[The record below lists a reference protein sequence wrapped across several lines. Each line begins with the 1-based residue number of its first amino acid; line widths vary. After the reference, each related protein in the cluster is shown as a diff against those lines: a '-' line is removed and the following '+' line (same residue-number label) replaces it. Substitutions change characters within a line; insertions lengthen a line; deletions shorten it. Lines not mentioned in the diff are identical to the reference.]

1 MAAENLG
8 ELEAGVKLVPET
20 EAAEKAIADFSAKTK
35 RQLESIG
42 GQTLT
47 QLTQNFDGLTNAVTG
62 GLDAINSGIAK
73 IRNVASL
80 GFLGG
85 GVAGIVN
92 QIFQTRSYFQ
102 DAASSMKTFL
112 GDADKA
118 AKFTKELQEYAFYN
132 MYEFQDLVGVSKQLI
147 AYGTTDTKEIIQVTD
162 QLSNIATGTGAN
174 INEMVYIYNKI
185 KAQGKLQGDE
195 LNQLAS
201 RGLVV
206 KDVLKEMGETV
217 NGNNVTFEQFQ
228 KVLTHVTSEGGM
240 FHDLMKDQ
248 LNNLSASAAQLSDVL
263 SNMWNE
269 IGEAAEP
276 YMKEAI
282 DLASMV
288 VENYQEIA
296 AVLFDIAKAYGVY
309 KVVASGADWVK
320 NTAHEER
327 IKQIEREKEAL
338 DEALEST
345 KALKN
350 EDLDKEVK
358 ENKLTSQNRDEIVNL
373 REQVNAENELRIKKG
388 EVTEE
393 QAKQLA
399 VVKEGLLRREQELR
413 KVKEVAAEEIKE
425 IDKQIAAIDKKH
437 AAQEK
442 EVDVAK
448 SFGADG
454 KDILEAEQKKL
465 NTLETQRQELASK
478 KVAAQK
484 RIEAAATQENT
495 IATARETAEK
505 SKNSQVSGVFGRAMT
520 AAGSAIKGIGSSIVS
535 MINPVGLLVTAL
547 GFLAQ
552 KMYEVYKAGTLS
564 EQAENRLREAQEE
577 ASKETVEQ
585 MQNLAQ
591 YATTIKNL
599 SQPAEE
605 YAKKL
610 KTLKEGT
617 EEYNKTAEQA
627 KIVNAQLG
635 DAKKGLNEMTKK
647 YQISTKETVNGIE
660 QEMSAVDLVT
670 KKYDEYKQK
679 IQEVANF
686 KAYTN
691 FVENEKKRMQE
702 TVTEFTSYLR
712 EDMVDV
718 LLRGIKGE
726 ERGKKLAEI
735 KAAISEY
742 EISLIETGRAP
753 LSGAFK
759 QFYDEYLD
767 KIKALDSEFS
777 VAGLMNAGKGFKR
790 LGRDFLKS
798 WSGDMSFEDY
808 LKTLHAGG
816 GDYIQEYITS
826 WAQNVEEE
834 LGVGYSAISN
844 AQKYFVQTTD
854 PLAAAEEEE
863 KKKNANRYKTKI
875 QNDKSVQANY
885 IKEYAK
891 LAEERYKALKKIDA
905 QFTLTDEE
913 KEYKKQKVDA
923 SFDFKLGKLDTSKLQ
938 EGEANQLNDLYNNA
952 LTAANDM
959 AVADAEKELN
969 RLREQ
974 ISAIQKE
981 RETILNT
988 EKLTDEKGN
997 NLTGEDKKKFKD
1009 AQTAKANEK
1018 SAEIAKL
1025 TAQMLA
1031 YENVVQRSIDAEI
1044 NFSRIHAITK
1054 QENEKFLD
1062 GQVKK
1067 QQQIAENYK
1076 KLRQELQFMFDDKQL
1091 TKEQYDKMSFQLDLN
1106 EEQERRQ
1113 EYINIYGGYYQKRE
1127 ELTRQWEQRLAN
1139 VPPEYFNVA
1148 KQKMVEELSKMNFD
1162 QFKQNLNWDAIFGDL
1177 SHQSARAIKENIDSL
1192 KAAFEAEK
1200 GNMGIDEIKT
1210 VTEALTKLDEELNK
1224 RNPWRAMVQSIKAM
1238 KAAAKELPQLTE
1250 KHTQAQKDL
1259 NEATAEYKR
1268 ISEELEKLQQ
1278 QLSNPDL
1285 SDEQRAEIQ
1294 TEINKKLK
1302 EQGKALANVTEKEK
1316 EAAQAQKALNDE
1328 QDKASK
1334 APNDWIQ
1341 GWQDV
1346 SKGIADAGNALAQ
1359 FDGKLGEI
1367 GSVLANIGSE
1377 LQNAFSSI
1385 KSGDMFSIISTA
1397 VTSIVGIVS
1406 TISNSRKKAR
1416 QEEKEWALAQQR
1428 FADNMQL
1435 AEVQSTR
1442 LATKNKENIFG
1453 VRDYMGEAQ
1462 DAVDAYKLAQK
1473 KLSEQIDKL
1482 DKEGKA
1488 KKGQRDGVDWGAV
1501 GKTTGK
1507 GAAAGAAI
1515 GTAIGGWA
1523 LGLGTVI
1530 GGAIGA
1536 VGGFFSGLFG
1546 GKKKKTQWGGLL
1558 EQYPE
1563 LVERAADGEERIN
1576 MELAEQ
1582 LIQQG
1587 IVNDETKEMLETA
1600 KGYQEEMDAAN
1611 EQISSIVSDLTGSL
1625 GQNLKNALVD
1635 AFVAG
1640 EDAAETF
1647 KKSVDTMLEDM
1658 IADLMFTAAFSD
1670 LFDELGEK
1678 YKAIFK
1684 GGGTIEDIVNATNEF
1699 MDEGAARSQL
1709 YVDGLA
1715 AVQKAANENGGHNLW
1730 QSAQERNAVAGG
1742 IANVTQDTAEEM
1754 NGRLTQI
1761 QSHTFSINENMKL
1774 MVNMQTTQLAILQGI
1789 HTDTGQLHAIRA
1801 DIASVK
1807 ATVADIQIRGLK
1819 LKE

>member
-1 MAAENLG
+1 MFGRRRCETRSVFFLPRNSLIFAANPKIRIMADNNLG
-8 ELEAGVKLVPET
+8 DLNSILHIKTDPSEI
-20 EAAEKAIADFSAKTK
+20 AAAQQQLNAIFGTA
-35 RQLESIG
+35 Q
-42 GQTLT
+42 Q
-47 QLTQNFDGLTNAVTG
+47 GLN
-62 GLDAINSGIAK
+62 AINDGIAK
-73 IRNVASL
+73 IQKVTSL
-80 GFLGG
+80 GILGG
-85 GVAGIVN
+85 GLAGIVH
-92 QIFQTRSYFQ
+92 QVFQTRSYFQ

-118 AKFTKELQEYAFYN
+118 AKFTKELQDYAFYN
-132 MYEFQDLVGVSKQLI
+132 MFEFQDLVGVSKQLI
-147 AYGTTDTKEIIQVTD
+147 AYGTTDTKEIIKVTD

-248 LNNLSASAAQLSDVL
+248 LNNLSASAAQLSD
-263 SNMWNE
+263 NMTNLWNTV
-269 IGEAAEP
+269 GETLEP
-276 YMKEAI
+276 VMKEAI
-282 DLASMV
+282 DLAGFLIEKGTEGFESIQA
-288 VENYQEIA
+288 Y
-296 AVLFDIAKAYGVY
+296 LFDIAKAYGIY
-309 KVVASGADWVK
+309 KVVDAGMSW
-320 NTAHEER
+320 
-327 IKQIEREKEAL
+327 
-338 DEALEST
+338 
-345 KALKN
+345 
-350 EDLDKEVK
+350 
-358 ENKLTSQNRDEIVNL
+358 
-373 REQVNAENELRIKKG
+373 NAENKEQERAKSVEKVTSALEEAAEATKNIENADLQAAVAKKKLTAQEAAEVAELRKRVSEENKAKIASGELTKEEAKKIAA
-388 EVTEE
+388 T
-393 QAKQLA
+393 
-399 VVKEGLLRREQELR
+399 KEGLKLREIELKKVLEQSQGEL
-413 KVKEVAAEEIKE
+413 AAINDE
-425 IDKQIAAIDKKH
+425 IAALEKK
-437 AAQEK
+437 
-442 EVDVAK
+442 
-448 SFGADG
+448 
-454 KDILEAEQKKL
+454 I
-465 NTLETQRQELASK
+465 
-478 KVAAQK
+478 AAQK
-484 RIEAAATQENT
+484 AAANAVGGTGASGISAETAALKLKDLEQQKHNLTLAQTAAAERQAAATT
-495 IATARETAEK
+495 GIATIQQAQNTAALAQNEKARGIWAR
-505 SKNSQVSGVFGRAMT
+505 GMT
-520 AAGSAIKGIGSSIVS
+520 AAGSALKGIGSSIVE
-535 MINPVGLLVTAL
+535 MINPTGMLIAAVGFLVENLIEAAVRGSSMEQAL
-547 GFLAQ
+547 GRLDGAMDDMTASMNEEII
-552 KMYEVYKAGTLS
+552 KLS
-564 EQAENRLREAQEE
+564 EAATILKTA
-577 ASKETVEQ
+577 KEDT
-585 MQNLAQ
+585 
-591 YATTIKNL
+591 
-599 SQPAEE
+599 EE
-605 YAKKL
+605 YAK
-610 KTLKEGT
+610 
-617 EEYNKTAEQA
+617 A
-627 KIVNAQLG
+627 
-635 DAKKGLNEMTKK
+635 
-647 YQISTKETVNGIE
+647 KETVVDMANQYNIATDETVDGIKK
-660 QEMSAVDLVT
+660 EMDAIDLVT
-670 KKYDEYKQK
+670 KKYDEYLKKIEEVYNRKAYDAFVADEKENILAKAKDATATIREQMSDALLDGITDPQEKGMMMAK
-679 IQEVANF
+679 IQ
-686 KAYTN
+686 KAMAELSLKMQQGAISGSMSSETGIN
-691 FVENEKKRMQE
+691 ITGLSQE
-702 TVTEFTSYLR
+702 TDDLMKEYMQKMGYWTTAMNGLKGGWSSLMGWVSGDLTWDEGNAMKSGKQYSQFLIATAMKDIQASLSAISAAKTAFGIDDTGDKETDNDGKSAKQTVTHQIKKAK
-712 EDMVDV
+712 EDAKKYIEEYAKIMNDFRKEKRKIDTDV
-718 LLRGIKGE
+718 NMSDE
-726 ERGKKLAEI
+726 ERSARLAKLNTNIGQDVAELDSQYAERIKDPKKMEALRTAYET
-735 KAAISEY
+735 AADVE
-742 EISLIETGRAP
+742 IETAR
-753 LSGAFK
+753 
-759 QFYDEYLD
+759 
-767 KIKALDSEFS
+767 
-777 VAGLMNAGKGFKR
+777 
-790 LGRDFLKS
+790 
-798 WSGDMSFEDY
+798 
-808 LKTLHAGG
+808 
-816 GDYIQEYITS
+816 
-826 WAQNVEEE
+826 AQNVR
-834 LGVGYSAISN
+834 
-844 AQKYFVQTTD
+844 VQ
-854 PLAAAEEEE
+854 
-863 KKKNANRYKTKI
+863 
-875 QNDKSVQANY
+875 
-885 IKEYAK
+885 
-891 LAEERYKALKKIDA
+891 
-905 QFTLTDEE
+905 
-913 KEYKKQKVDA
+913 
-923 SFDFKLGKLDTSKLQ
+923 G
-938 EGEANQLNDLYNNA
+938 
-952 LTAANDM
+952 
-959 AVADAEKELN
+959 
-969 RLREQ
+969 
-974 ISAIQKE
+974 
-981 RETILNT
+981 
-988 EKLTDEKGN
+988 
-997 NLTGEDKKKFKD
+997 
-1009 AQTAKANEK
+1009 
-1018 SAEIAKL
+1018 EIAKL
-1025 TAQMLA
+1025 QKQSEDLQSRQDKDPNDPSKKATDAQRQAVTATINQNQERIALLTA
-1031 YENVVQRSIDAEI
+1031 EAEGYQRVIDKDKEWEK
-1044 NFSRIHAITK
+1044 NFKRIHEITK
-1054 QENEKFLD
+1054 QENDKFLD
-1062 GQVKK
+1062 DQVKK
-1067 QQQIAENYK
+1067 QRDIAENYK
-1076 KLRQELQFMFDDKQL
+1076 KLRKELYIMLEDGQIGN
-1091 TKEQYDKMSFQLDLN
+1091 EQYNQLLFQTNLN
-1106 EEQERRQ
+1106 EEKARQQ
-1113 EYINIYGGYYQKRE
+1113 EYINIYGGYYAKRE
-1127 ELTRQWEQRLAN
+1127 ELTRVWEQRLAN

-1210 VTEALTKLDEELNK
+1210 VTEALTKLDDELNK

-1268 ISEELEKLQQ
+1268 ISEELKALQQ

-1285 SDEQRAEIQ
+1285 SDEQRAKIQ

-1316 EAAQAQKALNDE
+1316 EAAQAQKALNEE

-1367 GSVLANIGSE
+1367 GSVMANIGSE

-1385 KSGDMFSIISTA
+1385 KSGDMYSTISTA

-1435 AEVQSTR
+1435 AEVQNTR

-1730 QSAQERNAVAGG
+1730 QSAQERQAVSGG
-1742 IANVTQDTAEEM
+1742 IANVTQDTAEEV

-1761 QSHTFSINENMKL
+1761 QSHTFSINENMKML
-1774 MVNMQTTQLAILQGI
+1774 VNMQTTQLTILQGI
-1789 HTDTGQLHAIRA
+1789 HTDTGQLHAIK
-1801 DIASVK
+1801 ASITHLEAAV
-1807 ATVADIQIRGLK
+1807 DDMQIRGIK
-1819 LKE
+1819 LKA